1 MRGWHSGRLAF
12 VGVVLSLL
20 CAVLALIPPL
30 GGGPPRASA
39 TTLGD
44 ARQKLKHLVFIV
56 QENRSFDH
64 YFGTYPGA
72 NGIPMDANG
81 VPTVCNPNPLTGTC
95 DKPYLNPLDSNIG
108 GPHTNADAIVDID
121 GGNMDGFI
129 LRAVQ
134 EGATEID
141 VMGYHDR
148 GTIPNYWAY
157 ADTFVL
163 QDMLFES
170 VISWSLPAH
179 LYIVSAW
186 SAKCTNPADPMSC
199 TTNII
204 NPGKPKTS
212 APYYGWTDI
221 TYLLYKNG
229 VSWKYYIGSGTQPDC
244 SNGAVRCAPQSQSAD
259 NASVW
264 NPLPWFQT
272 VVDNGQTGNV
282 QDVSNFY
289 VDAANGTLP
298 AVSWIIPNDTNSEHP
313 PAKVSAGQA
322 YVTGLV
328 NAIMQGP
335 NWNDTAIFV
344 YWDDWGGFYDHVPP
358 PQVDGN
364 GYGLRVPGLV
374 ISPYARHGYIDHQT
388 LSFDAYLKLIEDLF
402 LGGQRLDPQTDGR
415 PDPRPTVRE
424 TVPQLGDLLDDFDFS
439 QTPRAP
445 LVLPPWPPAAPTGL
459 TASAVAATS
468 VTLTWVDN
476 ATDETGY
483 VVQRKAPGGAYTQV
497 GPTLPPNTTSF
508 VDTSV
513 SPASSY
519 RYRVFAQNQVGP
531 SAPSNEI
538 SVTTP
543 EAAPAAPS
551 NLAVSGATTNS
562 LTLTWTDNALNE
574 AGFAIERQDP
584 STGQWSQIKTVGANV
599 TTYTNT
605 GLSPATSY
613 SYRVRASNSVGYSD
627 YSNVATG
634 TTLTPPPPAPPTNLS
649 VTGATTSSLTLA
661 WTPVGTGISGFTIER
676 LDPTSGAW
684 NQLKQ
689 VGKTVTTYTDS
700 GLSPATSY
708 SYRVRAFNAW
718 GTSDPSS
725 VATGTTLPPTP
736 PAAPSNLAVSGATT
750 NSLTLTWTDNSTDES
765 GFNIERLDPSSGTWV
780 LIKTTSRNV
789 TSYTNGRLAPGTTYT
804 YRVYAFNSAGNS
816 AYSNQ
821 ASGTTLPAAPARVH
835 RAAG

>member
-39 TTLGD
+39 TTLDD

-148 GTIPNYWAY
+148 STIPNYWAY
-157 ADTFVL
+157 ADNFVL

-244 SNGAVRCAPQSQSAD
+244 SNGAVRCAPQAQSAD

-298 AVSWIIPNDTNSEHP
+298 AVSWIIPSDTNSEHP

-335 NWNDTAIFV
+335 SWQDTAICV

-358 PQVDGN
+358 PVVDGN
-364 GYGLRVPGLV
+364 GYGLRVPGLL
-374 ISPYARHGYIDHQT
+374 ISPYARHGYIDHQV

-402 LGGQRLDPQTDGR
+402 LNGQRLDPATDGR

-424 TVPQLGDLLDDFDFS
+424 NAAQLGDLLDDFDFS

-445 LVLPPWPPAAPTGL
+445 LVLSARLEDSSKSIVYKGPWAIRQAAGASNGTAHYTTGPRCTATVYWYGVDLKVRMVTGPQMGQATLTLDGAATTVDLYSPGLRYQQVVFSKSGL
-459 TASAVAATS
+459 TPGLH
-468 VTLTWVDN
+468 TL
-476 ATDETGY
+476 EIF
-483 VVQRKAPGGAYTQV
+483 
-497 GPTLPPNTTSF
+497 PNGQKN
-508 VDTSV
+508 
-513 SPASSY
+513 PASTGNW
-519 RYRVFAQNQVGP
+519 V
-531 SAPSNEI
+531 
-538 SVTTP
+538 
-543 EAAPAAPS
+543 
-551 NLAVSGATTNS
+551 
-562 LTLTWTDNALNE
+562 ALD
-574 AGFAIERQDP
+574 AIDTQ
-584 STGQWSQIKTVGANV
+584 
-599 TTYTNT
+599 
-605 GLSPATSY
+605 
-613 SYRVRASNSVGYSD
+613 
-627 YSNVATG
+627 
-634 TTLTPPPPAPPTNLS
+634 
-649 VTGATTSSLTLA
+649 
-661 WTPVGTGISGFTIER
+661 
-676 LDPTSGAW
+676 
-684 NQLKQ
+684 
-689 VGKTVTTYTDS
+689 
-700 GLSPATSY
+700 
-708 SYRVRAFNAW
+708 
-718 GTSDPSS
+718 
-725 VATGTTLPPTP
+725 
-736 PAAPSNLAVSGATT
+736 
-750 NSLTLTWTDNSTDES
+750 
-765 GFNIERLDPSSGTWV
+765 
-780 LIKTTSRNV
+780 
-789 TSYTNGRLAPGTTYT
+789 
-804 YRVYAFNSAGNS
+804 
-816 AYSNQ
+816 
-821 ASGTTLPAAPARVH
+821 
-835 RAAG
+835 